1 MSECHI
7 PIRLIRTWD
16 LSRGKSLRSQWY
28 SSSVLIVE
36 GSGEIVAELD
46 SDQVQSSL
54 KLLSSAHVDLFGA
67 DWHHFVLNPPLS
79 DREII
84 SFETLH
90 SISLPTDYR
99 HFVSHIGNGG
109 AGPYYGVFPF
119 GQMDDNY
126 ELKSWHEGDGFV
138 GVLSEPF
145 ALRDAWNDLTRKPS
159 EKLIETNLEE
169 YDRQL
174 ATFEKIYWSPVRTNG
189 AFPICHIGCALRIWL
204 IVSGGE
210 AGHLW
215 LDGRADNTGL
225 SPLTLKDKS
234 LATFSS
240 WYQEWLDSALEAL
253 H

>member
-1 MSECHI
+1 
-7 PIRLIRTWD
+7 
-16 LSRGKSLRSQWY
+16 LSRGKRLRSQWY
-28 SSSVLIVE
+28 SSPVLIVE
-36 GSGEIVAELD
+36 ESGEIVAELD
-46 SDQVQSSL
+46 FDQVLSSL

-67 DWHHFVLNPPLS
+67 DSHHFVLNPPLS

-84 SFETLH
+84 SFERLH
-90 SISLPTDYR
+90 GISLPTDYR

-109 AGPYYGVFPF
+109 AGPYYGVFPL

-126 ELKSWHEGDGFV
+126 ELKSWHEGDGLV

-145 ALRDAWNDLTRKPS
+145 ALRDAWNDLKLKPS
-159 EKLIETNLEE
+159 EKLIDTNLEV

-174 ATFEKIYWSPVRTNG
+174 AAFEKIYWSPVRANG

-215 LDGRADNTGL
+215 LDGRADGTGL

-234 LATFSS
+234 RATFSS